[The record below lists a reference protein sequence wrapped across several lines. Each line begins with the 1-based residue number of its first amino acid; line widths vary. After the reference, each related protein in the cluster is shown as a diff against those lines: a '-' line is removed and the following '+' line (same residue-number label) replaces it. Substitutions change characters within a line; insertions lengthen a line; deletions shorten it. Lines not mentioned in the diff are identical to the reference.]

1 MEVAKYLCEF
11 FFCNFWHWL
20 ALTITIAAAGGIFN
34 FGDSYHVDDNS
45 NKKQN
50 NG

>member
-20 ALTITIAAAGGIFN
+20 ALTITIAAAHGGIFN
-34 FGDSYHVDDNS
+34 FGDSYHVDNNS
-45 NKKQN
+45 KKEE
-50 NG
+50 